1 MIMENL
7 TLNRVELRGRIG
19 QDPRIARVGDSSVAR
34 FSVATSEIYK
44 DRNGELKE
52 EITWHNVS
60 AWQGRN
66 IADFNGLRK
75 GVPVSVVGRI
85 RNVKYT
91 STEGEERQFTE
102 IQANKL
108 SIMKND
114 PAESVP
120 VS

>member
-1 MIMENL
+1 MENL

-19 QDPRIARVGDSSVAR
+19 QDPRIAR
-34 FSVATSEIYK
+34 
-44 DRNGELKE
+44 
-52 EITWHNVS
+52 
-60 AWQGRN
+60 QGRN

-114 PAESVP
+114 PEESVP